1 MSEQVE
7 LVTVTPLL
15 TNADDRGELA
25 ELLREDDTDFSR
37 FGQVYAVRSYKAGT
51 IRGLHSHERLHDW
64 FCVVKGAARFRFF
77 DADGNEQS
85 VVASERKL
93 VRIFVPAGVIHGWC
107 ALEDD
112 TLMISVASEPYCGY
126 GRNGDKDEK
135 RIPHNAFDA
144 DNDGWA
150 VLPR

>member
-1 MSEQVE
+1 MAD

-15 TNADDRGELA
+15 YNADNRGELA
-25 ELLREDDTDFSR
+25 ELLREDDSDFSR

-51 IRGLHSHERLHDW
+51 IRGLHSHEKLEDW
-64 FCVVKGAARFRFF
+64 FVVVRGAAHFRFF
-77 DADGNEQS
+77 DDEGNEQS

-93 VRIFVPAGVIHGWC
+93 VRIHIPAGVIHGWC

-112 TLMISVASEPYCGY
+112 TILISIASEPYCGI
-126 GRNGDKDEK
+126 GRNGPKDEK
-135 RIPHNAFDA
+135 RIPHDTFD
-144 DNDGWA
+144 DGYDGWE

>member
-1 MSEQVE
+1 MSDTN

-25 ELLREDDTDFSR
+25 ELLRADDGDFST
-37 FGQVYAVRSYKAGT
+37 FGQVYGVRSYKAGT
-51 IRGLHSHERLHDW
+51 VRGLHVHEALDDW
-64 FCVVKGAARFRFF
+64 FCVIRGAAKFRFF
-77 DADGNEQS
+77 DAEGNEQS

-93 VRIFVPAGVIHGWC
+93 VRIHVPAGIIHGWS

-112 TLMISVASEPYCGY
+112 TILISIASVPYCGH
-126 GRNGDKDEK
+126 GRKGPKDEI
-135 RIPHNAFDA
+135 RYPHNKFDG
-144 DNDGWA
+144 DGDGWS